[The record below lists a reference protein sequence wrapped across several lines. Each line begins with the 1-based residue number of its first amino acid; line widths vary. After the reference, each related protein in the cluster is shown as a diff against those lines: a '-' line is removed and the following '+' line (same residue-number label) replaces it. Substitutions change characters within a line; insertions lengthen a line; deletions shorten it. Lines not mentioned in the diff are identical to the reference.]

1 MKMLD
6 GLISMS
12 NGIIIPLTYKVQKFY
27 DFNPLPFGWSII
39 KKCEE
44 LKSTRELMITF
55 DTIEILKNGGR

>member
-1 MKMLD
+1 
-6 GLISMS
+6 MS